1 VDLSAYAG
9 GFASVAPTFT
19 VSGAQNGTV
28 TLQADKHTAQLT
40 PAAGFHGLASFA
52 FSVAGSDGTSFKSS
66 VVVLVS
72 P

>member
-1 VDLSAYAG
+1 M
-9 GFASVAPTFT
+9 APTFT